1 MAVVIRKRMLVGGVE
16 VDLKT
21 YQPPG
26 RLDKRDRQ
34 RADELD
40 KALAARIPQLA
51 HTIATL
57 VREQDG
63 LVRRWYVLGQK
74 LREIAED
81 QKLVSGADVSSGLV
95 WQAIWHYLP
104 DSLKPAG
111 SSEEEPYSDKQHKR
125 KDHLSLCYE
134 IAGFKW
140 NEVRWIQRWDD
151 WHQLAFRPGLL
162 RDPRVLAALGSIM
175 SRLKTYPTREAFRE
189 IVKRL
194 GDEFPTRR
202 MRDSSLLVPEK
213 VMQSVNDAV
222 RHVVGDDVR

>member
-1 MAVVIRKRMLVGGVE
+1 MLVGGVE

-26 RLDKRDRQ
+26 RLDKRDRE

-40 KALAARIPQLA
+40 KELAARIPQLA
-51 HTIATL
+51 DAIATL
-57 VREQDG
+57 VGEQDG

-74 LREIAED
+74 LREIVED
-81 QKLVSGADVSSGLV
+81 QTLVSSADVSTGLV
-95 WQAIWHYLP
+95 WQAIWRYLP

-111 SSEEEPYSDKQHKR
+111 SSEEEPYSDRQHKR

-134 IAGFKW
+134 IAGLKW

-162 RDPRVLAALGSIM
+162 RDPRVLAALGDSM
-175 SRLKTYPTREAFRE
+175 SRLKTYPTRETFRE

-194 GDEFPTRR
+194 GDAFPTRR
-202 MRDSSLLVPEK
+202 MRDSSLLDPEK
-213 VMQSVNDAV
+213 VLQTVNDAV
-222 RHVVGDDVR
+222 RLVVGNEVR